1 MNKAKLNQSNRSP
14 KPDAAQKATWFI
26 LPGVQYLLTVPMTD
40 LVKDKPLIIETN
52 TKLFLAKYS
61 EQEERYI
68 VYEQKN
74 FYKEKRSETKIK
86 ASKVKG
92 IFQIISIY
100 LLPNLENEQ
109 QIRNYCSRYGIKIL
123 KAIEA

>member
-1 MNKAKLNQSNRSP
+1 MKSET
-14 KPDAAQKATWFI
+14 QKATWFI
-26 LPGVQYLLTVPMTD
+26 MPGVQYFLTVPMTD

-52 TKLFLAKYS
+52 TKLYIAKYS
-61 EQEERYI
+61 EHEERYI
-68 VYEQKN
+68 VYEQSN
-74 FYKEKRSETKIK
+74 FFKEKRTDTKIK

-100 LLPNLENEQ
+100 LPPNLENEQ
-109 QIRNYCSRYGIKIL
+109 QIRSYCTRYGIKIL